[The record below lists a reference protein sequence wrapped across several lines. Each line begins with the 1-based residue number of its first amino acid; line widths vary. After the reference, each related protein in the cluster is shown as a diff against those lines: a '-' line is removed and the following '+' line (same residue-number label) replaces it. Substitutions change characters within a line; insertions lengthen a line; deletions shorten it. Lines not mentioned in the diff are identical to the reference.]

1 MKKKYLF
8 IILAC
13 LMTAA
18 FSLSSCT
25 NSMDEALEDTDE
37 KEETEDEEEDDKPVY
52 VEILDRSDLKDQVK
66 ALVKNREDWM
76 IPAGSTSSSDNAYLV
91 TDLDHNGRLEIIA
104 ITGLSDQGLS
114 EVRLYEVDEDGKN
127 LDEAKWKWKGLDVSS
142 GIYPDFSNGAG
153 FFYNRKKTE
162 TGYEIYN
169 AIEERDGEPIYI
181 AYEVTYSDGKV
192 VCYNYASAIL
202 ESDWVFYTDDGTDIS
217 GADDF
222 SDYLDDYHD
231 DYKFDEISFGIYSEK
246 NYYNASIHEVSD
258 DELKT
263 ILTDSY
269 NVFCGEMSKDSFDE
283 VYDIPYVSALEE
295 SVFYDNL
302 IGTWNLYAIA
312 YNELTTDYYDEDSS
326 DFMTFEFYEDRTVLF
341 SIFYDGEEELSEL
354 LSVETEDDRVT
365 VVYEDYEDEFTDEEI
380 GRICFEFSD
389 LTESGGSVLVL
400 ISAYDKDGELYD
412 AYLAE
417 FVRADSD
424 HSTGFVLSDRYFG
437 EWELVST
444 QSEGEVTYYE
454 EGGSYNVTLIVDSDK
469 TATLKEFS
477 YGELQLEISGDILIG
492 ETDKPYFICE
502 DKEVVSDPVVYVTYM
517 LMLDITDP
525 DVMEVYV
532 KYYDEDDES
541 IGGSILTFERQSRK

>member
-1 MKKKYLF
+1 MKKKYLSLV
-8 IILAC
+8 LAL
-13 LMTAA
+13 LMMAS
-18 FSLSSCT
+18 FNLSSCT
-25 NSMDEALEDTDE
+25 NVTEEAVEESDENDEA
-37 KEETEDEEEDDKPVY
+37 EEIEDEEPVY
-52 VEILDRSDLKDQVK
+52 VDVLDKSDLKDQVK
-66 ALVKNREDWM
+66 VLVRNREDWM
-76 IPAGSTSSSDNAYLV
+76 IQGGSRDTSDNAYLV

-104 ITGLSDQGLS
+104 ITGLSDHGLS
-114 EVRLYEVDEDGKN
+114 EVELFEVDEDGKG
-127 LDEAKWKWKGLDVSS
+127 LDEARWKWKGLDIAS
-142 GIYPDFSNGAG
+142 GIYPDFSEGAG

-162 TGYEIYN
+162 TGYEICN
-169 AIEERDGEPIYI
+169 SIAEEGGDPLYI

-192 VCYNYASAIL
+192 VCYNYASAVL

-217 GADDF
+217 DDDEF
-222 SDYLDDYHD
+222 TEYLDDYHD

-269 NVFCGEMSKDSFDE
+269 NVFCGEMSIESFDG
-283 VYDIPYVSALEE
+283 VYNLPYVSVEPENDLYSA
-295 SVFYDNL
+295 L
-302 IGTWNLYAIA
+302 IGKWNLYSIS
-312 YNELTTDYYDEDSS
+312 YDGFGTDYYDEDSS
-326 DFMTFEFYEDRTVLF
+326 DFMTFEFYEDRAVLF

-517 LMLDITDP
+517 LMLDIADP

-532 KYYDEDDES
+532 KFYDEDDES